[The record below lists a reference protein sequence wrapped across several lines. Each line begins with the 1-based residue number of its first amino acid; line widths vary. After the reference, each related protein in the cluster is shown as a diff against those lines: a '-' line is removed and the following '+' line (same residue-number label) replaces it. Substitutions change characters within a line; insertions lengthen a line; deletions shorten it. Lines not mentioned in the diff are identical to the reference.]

1 MNAEKLINR
10 LYNFFVGFGIFVF
23 IGTLVEISALHHT
36 REALQFIPFV
46 LLPLGIILG
55 IILLLKPGKAL
66 RQVALIGMWIIAV
79 GGLGGMLV
87 HVSGNLEEVFRGG
100 GSSLLQI
107 LQDAIGGRN
116 PLLAPGTLTIG
127 AAMILAVVYARKSL
141 ESKK

>member
-36 REALQFIPFV
+36 HEAIQFVPFV

-66 RQVALIGMWIIAV
+66 RQAALIGMWIIAV

-87 HVSGNLEEVFRGG
+87 HVSGNLEEVFHGG

-127 AAMILAVVYARKSL
+127 AAMILAVMYARKSL